1 MSRSRSC
8 GCVVCA
14 CIWCVMSGQGA
25 KRLYP
30 CISATAREVVR
41 FLAGRGRLWRG
52 RRMMRIKRAHRG
64 ALSYRG
70 NYHEPAGATGLT

>member
-8 GCVVCA
+8 GCVECA

-30 CISATAREVVR
+30 CISATAQEVVR
-41 FLAGRGRLWRG
+41 FLAGRGRLWVGQGGGERRSVTRMCLLARAGVGCG
-52 RRMMRIKRAHRG
+52 RSAW
-64 ALSYRG
+64 
-70 NYHEPAGATGLT
+70 